1 MKAKKIVITG
11 GPSTGKSAIINEL
24 TKRGYTCYE
33 EISRQVTLD
42 ARKKG
47 VEQMFLTQPLLFS
60 EMLLKGREQQY
71 HEAENS
77 DSEFVFLDR
86 GVPDVLAYMEYANQK
101 YPDTFIKSCKT
112 YTYDYVFIL
121 APWQEIYKSDA
132 VRYES
137 FEQAKIIHQN
147 LLETYK
153 KYDYDLQDVPFGSIE
168 TRAQHIIDVV
178 KAL

>member
-11 GPSTGKSAIINEL
+11 GPSTGKSAIIDEL

-33 EISRQVTLD
+33 EISRQVTLE
-42 ARKKG
+42 AREKG
-47 VEQMFLTQPLLFS
+47 IDQMFLTEPLLFS
-60 EMLLKGREQQY
+60 ELLLKGREQQY
-71 HEAENS
+71 KDAVNS

-86 GVPDVLAYMEYANQK
+86 GVPDVVAYMDYADEK
-101 YPDTFIKSCKT
+101 YPDNFINSCKENI
-112 YTYDYVFIL
+112 YDYVFIL

-147 LLETYK
+147 LLESYQ
-153 KYDYDLQDVPFGSIE
+153 KYDYNLQDVPFGSIE
-168 TRAQHIIDVV
+168 TRAQHILDVV

>member
-33 EISRQVTLD
+33 EISRQVTLE
-42 ARKKG
+42 AREKG
-47 VEQMFLTQPLLFS
+47 IEQLFLTDPLLFS
-60 EMLLKGREQQY
+60 KLLLEGREQQY
-71 HEAENS
+71 FEAQHS

-86 GVPDVLAYMEYANQK
+86 GIPDVVAYMDYVNED
-101 YPDTFIKSCKT
+101 YPENFTESCALN
-112 YTYDYVFIL
+112 TYDYVFIL
-121 APWQEIYKSDA
+121 APWQEIYKSDV

-137 FEQAKIIHQN
+137 FEQAKLIHQH
-147 LLETYK
+147 LLNTYK
-153 KYDYDLQDVPFGSIE
+153 KYDYNLQDVPFGSIE
-168 TRAQHIIDVV
+168 TRAQHILDVV

>member
-11 GPSTGKSAIINEL
+11 GPSTGKSAIIDEL

-33 EISRQVTLD
+33 EISRQVTLE
-42 ARKKG
+42 AREKG
-47 VEQMFLTQPLLFS
+47 IEQMFLTEPLLFS
-60 EMLLKGREQQY
+60 ELLLKGREQQY
-71 HEAENS
+71 VDAVNS
-77 DSEFVFLDR
+77 SSEFVFLDR
-86 GVPDVLAYMEYANQK
+86 GVPDVVAYMDYAK
-101 YPDTFIKSCKT
+101 EDYPEKFTKSCIDN
-112 YTYDYVFIL
+112 TYDYVFIL

-147 LLETYK
+147 LLKSYE
-153 KYDYDLQDVPFGSIE
+153 KYDYNLQDVPFGSIE
-168 TRAQHIIDVV
+168 TRAQHILDVV

>member
-33 EISRQVTLD
+33 EISRQVTLE
-42 ARKKG
+42 AREKG
-47 VEQMFLTQPLLFS
+47 IEQLFLTEPLLFS
-60 EMLLKGREQQY
+60 QLLLKGRENQY
-71 HEAENS
+71 IKAENS

-86 GVPDVLAYMEYANQK
+86 GIPDVVAYMDYVKEDYPKKFIASCEAN
-101 YPDTFIKSCKT
+101 I
-112 YTYDYVFIL
+112 YDYVFIL

-137 FEQAKIIHQN
+137 FEQAKIIHQH
-147 LLETYK
+147 LLNTYQ
-153 KYDYDLQDVPFGSIE
+153 KYDYNLQDVPFSSIE
-168 TRAQHIIDVV
+168 TRAQHILDVV

>member
-33 EISRQVTLD
+33 EISRQVTLE
-42 ARKKG
+42 AREKG
-47 VEQMFLTQPLLFS
+47 IEQLFLTEPLLFS
-60 EMLLKGREQQY
+60 QLLLKGRENQY
-71 HEAENS
+71 IKAKNS

-86 GVPDVLAYMEYANQK
+86 GIPDVVAYMDYVKEDYPKKFIASCEAN
-101 YPDTFIKSCKT
+101 I
-112 YTYDYVFIL
+112 YDYVFIL

-137 FEQAKIIHQN
+137 FEQAKIIHQH
-147 LLETYK
+147 LLNTYQ
-153 KYDYDLQDVPFGSIE
+153 KYDYNLQDVPFSSIE
-168 TRAQHIIDVV
+168 TRAQHILDVV

>member
-33 EISRQVTLD
+33 EISRQVTLE
-42 ARKKG
+42 AREKG
-47 VEQMFLTQPLLFS
+47 IDQMFLTQPLLFS
-60 EMLLKGREQQY
+60 ELLLKGREQQY
-71 HEAENS
+71 KDAENS

-86 GVPDVLAYMEYANQK
+86 GVPDVVAYMEYANED
-101 YPDTFIKSCKT
+101 YPDAFVKSCQDNV
-112 YTYDYVFIL
+112 YDYVFIL
-121 APWQEIYKSDA
+121 APWQEIYQSDA

-137 FEQAKIIHQN
+137 FEDAKIIHEN
-147 LLETYK
+147 LLKTYN
-153 KYDYDLQDVPFGSIE
+153 KYDYHLQDVPFGSIE

>member
-24 TKRGYTCYE
+24 IKRGYTCYE
-33 EISRQVTLD
+33 EISRQVTLE
-42 ARKKG
+42 AREKG
-47 VEQMFLTQPLLFS
+47 IDQMFLTQPLLFS
-60 EMLLKGREQQY
+60 EMLLKGREKQFV
-71 HEAENS
+71 HAENS
-77 DSEFVFLDR
+77 DSQFVFLDR
-86 GVPDVLAYMEYANQK
+86 GVPDVVAYMEYAK
-101 YPDTFIKSCKT
+101 EVYPDSFIDSCKAN
-112 YTYDYVFIL
+112 TYDYVFIL

-137 FEQAKIIHQN
+137 FEQAKLIHQN

-178 KAL
+178 KAI